1 MITQSIEI
9 ADYAFLALSCFFV
22 ILGLFRGASGV
33 FSFVAA
39 TVVSIAF
46 SIFIWT
52 YITGFFESQW
62 VRVTLLIILGLLA
75 FGFVRVIVDGLV
87 TALLAQPADS
97 IFGVILGIALGA
109 LVIYIA
115 ANIPKARDVSVIA
128 RESYELIKAGG
139 YDR

>member
-75 FGFVRVIVDGLV
+75 FGFVRVIVEGLV

-115 ANIPKARDVSVIA
+115 ANIPLVREHSVIA
-128 RESYELIKAGG
+128 REVSHLIEVHENNQ
-139 YDR
+139 

>member
-1 MITQSIEI
+1 M
-9 ADYAFLALSCFFV
+9 
-22 ILGLFRGASGV
+22 

-62 VRVTLLIILGLLA
+62 VRVTLLIILALLA
-75 FGFVRVIVDGLV
+75 FGLVRVIVDGLV

>member
-75 FGFVRVIVDGLV
+75 FGLVRVIVDGLV

-115 ANIPKARDVSVIA
+115 ANIPKARDVSIIA

>member
-75 FGFVRVIVDGLV
+75 FGLVRVIVDGLV

>member
-62 VRVTLLIILGLLA
+62 VRVTLLIILALLA
-75 FGFVRVIVDGLV
+75 FGLVRVIVDGLV